1 MCTVLKI
8 FIESVTVLLLFYA
21 LGFFFFW
28 LRGLWDSQLP
38 TPCTGRR
45 SLNHWTAKEAPSQ

>member
-21 LGFFFFW
+21 LGFFFF
-28 LRGLWDSQLP
+28 LAA
-38 TPCTGRR
+38 R
-45 SLNHWTAKEAPSQ
+45 SMGFPASHSLHWKTKS